1 MKSSMGETGENAGPH
16 ALRDRVRCG
25 WQGQGV
31 TAPARA
37 GRAVRRRWLCGLITA
52 CALTLG
58 SGSTGHAFDFFA
70 FREAAFNYWTD
81 VIDSYWWP
89 DPRARKASN
98 DVDPWDLQAHR
109 LLPGETEPVGLVT
122 ALNPFF
128 QPSRRDGATC
138 EDFRVVTYSEVA
150 RREIGNFPF
159 RRHQGKSTVYV
170 GVLGTLPPRV
180 ALMWVAAM
188 LPEGAEPLFDSDGV
202 GLNPDVLSRRFL
214 DQAGEFQV
222 YTRVLPPEELRL
234 ISVTQC
240 DGFEIYLVEFGR

>member
-1 MKSSMGETGENAGPH
+1 M
-16 ALRDRVRCG
+16 
-25 WQGQGV
+25 

-58 SGSTGHAFDFFA
+58 SGSPGQAFDFFA
-70 FREAAFNYWTD
+70 FKQTAFNYWTD

-89 DPRARKASN
+89 DPRARKVSY

-109 LLPGETEPVGLVT
+109 LLPGETEPVGLVRV
-122 ALNPFF
+122 LNPFVE
-128 QPSRRDGATC
+128 PPRPDGATC

-150 RREIGNFPF
+150 RREIGDFPF
-159 RRHQGKSTVYV
+159 RLHQGKSAVYV
-170 GVLGTLPPRV
+170 DILGTFRPKG
-180 ALMWVAAM
+180 AMMWVAAM

-202 GLNPDVLSRRFL
+202 GLNPDILSRRFL
-214 DQAGEFQV
+214 DQAGEYQF

-240 DGFEIYLVEFGR
+240 DGFEIYLVEFLVEFGR

>member
-37 GRAVRRRWLCGLITA
+37 GLAVRRRWLCGLITA

-214 DQAGEFQV
+214 DQAGVYQV
-222 YTRVLPPEELRL
+222 YTRSSRPK
-234 ISVTQC
+234 S
-240 DGFEIYLVEFGR
+240 